1 MLGHMSD
8 TYRVKAAWKHFW
20 SRPPAQ
26 RVVALSFVA
35 LIVTAPA
42 TELLCEE
49 VAAWWADH
57 PMTGQVVA
65 AALFLGLAVFLVDE
79 LLASRRQVR
88 TASVGRI
95 AIAELLR
102 EALEAQFSIQAEVS
116 LAEPPLTKGWLD
128 VLRAKLVDPEEHAS
142 LEKKLADESGRLA
155 RAVQSWAVMADDD
168 LVASILDELADAR
181 DLLWRARQQM
191 LPADSI
197 DDEAVEAVTDL
208 ISEFH
213 RKLTDTTTRAHAVYE
228 KLTGQQIAIG
238 FEAR

>member
-1 MLGHMSD
+1 MS
-8 TYRVKAAWKHFW
+8 AAWAHFW
-20 SRPPAQ
+20 SRPLSQ
-26 RVVALSFVA
+26 RVVALSFVV
-35 LIVTAPA
+35 LIVGVAA
-42 TELLCEE
+42 AEFLCEG
-49 VAAWWADH
+49 VAEWWADH

-79 LLASRRQVR
+79 FLASRRQVR

-116 LAEPPLTKGWLD
+116 LAEPPLTKEWLD
-128 VLRAKLVDPEEHAS
+128 VLRDKLTDPEQHAS

-155 RAVQSWAVMADDD
+155 RAVQSWAVMGDDD
-168 LVASILDELADAR
+168 LVVPILDELADAR

-208 ISEFH
+208 IGEFH
-213 RKLTDTTTRAHAVYE
+213 RKLTGTTTRAHEVYE